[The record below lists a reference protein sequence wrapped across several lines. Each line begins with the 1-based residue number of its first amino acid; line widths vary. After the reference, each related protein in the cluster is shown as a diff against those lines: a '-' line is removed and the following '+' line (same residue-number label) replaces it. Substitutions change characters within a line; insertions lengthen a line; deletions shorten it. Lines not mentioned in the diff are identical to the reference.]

1 MSPERQLLI
10 TVAFALLA
18 LGSSGCGDRLY
29 PVRGT
34 VALEDGTPVTK
45 GMIVIE
51 RTDGGEPL
59 TAQGEIMSDGS
70 YQLSTNKPGDGVPPG
85 KYRVLIN
92 AMDLSDLP
100 DEQKDNPF
108 VFKYLSFKSSG
119 LEIEVMRG
127 DIDYPIRR
135 AKSPRRAKLTF
146 LHQRAGMCGSRF
158 CRRLVQSNFFFGSS
172 PLMYFS
178 MLE

>member
-1 MSPERQLLI
+1 MRSSTSPCQRYL
-10 TVAFALLA
+10 VAASIALLA
-18 LGSSGCGDRLY
+18 WFSGGCGDRLY

-59 TAQGEIMSDGS
+59 TAQGEIKADGS

-100 DEQKDNPF
+100 DEQKDIPF
-108 VFKYLSFKSSG
+108 DFKYLSFTSSG
-119 LEIEVMRG
+119 LEIEVKRG
-127 DIDYPIRR
+127 DNEYPIRL
-135 AKSPRRAKLTF
+135 AKSPRRAK
-146 LHQRAGMCGSRF
+146 
-158 CRRLVQSNFFFGSS
+158 
-172 PLMYFS
+172 
-178 MLE
+178 